1 MSEQKQVLEPVEVE
15 VSTRRER
22 EQREQLTIKPV
33 EPGDV
38 IDWRSYDRRSV
49 PSRWRA

>member
-1 MSEQKQVLEPVEVE
+1 MSEQKRALEPVEVE
-15 VSTRRER
+15 VSTRQE
-22 EQREQLTIKPV
+22 REQLTIKPV

-38 IDWRSYDRRSV
+38 IDWRSYDRRRV